1 MPAGSH
7 CSECKLEE
15 PGVGVR
21 ASDKRE
27 SLVCTYCLAAMPPNC
42 VAFVAVV
49 ALVALV
55 AFVAVS
61 ADEALA
67 LRIAYGVEVTCWRGV
82 SKVNEP
88 PVGRALI
95 SRNRFAPVKAFV
107 PKSRLTVK
115 TPLLTATVLMVC
127 VEPICAPPDKLSNS
141 PNCKS

>member
-1 MPAGSH
+1 
-7 CSECKLEE
+7 
-15 PGVGVR
+15 
-21 ASDKRE
+21 
-27 SLVCTYCLAAMPPNC
+27 MPPNC

-61 ADEALA
+61 ADEAFA

-82 SKVNEP
+82 SKVNDP

-95 SRNRFAPVKAFV
+95 SRNRLAPVKAFA

-115 TPLLTATVLMVC
+115 TPLLTATVLIVC
-127 VEPICAPPDKLSNS
+127 VEPTCAPPDKLSKIA
-141 PNCKS
+141 NCKS

>member
-1 MPAGSH
+1 
-7 CSECKLEE
+7 
-15 PGVGVR
+15 
-21 ASDKRE
+21 
-27 SLVCTYCLAAMPPNC
+27 MPPNC

-61 ADEALA
+61 ADEAFA

-82 SKVNEP
+82 SKVNDP

-95 SRNRFAPVKAFV
+95 SRNRLAPLKAFA

-115 TPLLTATVLMVC
+115 MPLLTATVLSVC
-127 VEPICAPPDKLSNS
+127 VDPTFAPPLRL
-141 PNCKS
+141 